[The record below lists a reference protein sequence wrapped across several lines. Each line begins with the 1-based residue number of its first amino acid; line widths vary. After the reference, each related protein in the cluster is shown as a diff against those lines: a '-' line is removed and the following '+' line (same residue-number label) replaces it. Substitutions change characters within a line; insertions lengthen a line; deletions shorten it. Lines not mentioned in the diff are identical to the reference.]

1 MLVDWLFSTLACL
14 MLDGIP
20 STIKLWFCFDV
31 FCVNKV
37 MVSQSFGDTK
47 LCCHKVM
54 THGMLSPKSPCSIAS
69 GYYSV
74 WADFKTFFDVVI
86 SVENSMV
93 EKMIIDSALPKYL
106 SPQYFRDDNG

>member
-1 MLVDWLFSTLACL
+1 MLVGWLFSTLACL

-20 STIKLWFCFDV
+20 STIKLWFCFNV
-31 FCVNKV
+31 FFLCQLSHGV
-37 MVSQSFGDTK
+37 TK
-47 LCCHKVM
+47 FWCHKVM
-54 THGMLSPKSPCSIAS
+54 LSQSHDSWPKSPCSIAS

-74 WADFKTFFDVVI
+74 WAAFKTFFDVVI